1 MVFIIKKVTDRRKW
15 NALKR
20 IQRVWEKVLKIVRP
34 SAGGFGSLTALWA
47 EGGGAFGAGCA
58 GRLCSLPL
66 KGQKVEKVQR
76 VQRVVVAA
84 SPPYKIGA
92 VKKCLIISSQPLSAS
107 FIDSENCQK

>member
-1 MVFIIKKVTDRRKW
+1 VTDRRKW

-20 IQRVWEKVLKIVRP
+20 IQRVWEKVLKIDRP

-66 KGQKVEKVQR
+66 KGQEVEKVQR

-84 SPPYKIGA
+84 SAPYKIGA
-92 VKKCLIISSQPLSAS
+92 QRAPHLISTKWSS
-107 FIDSENCQK
+107 